1 MPNAAR
7 ASKQALDVLVAI
19 CAISAV
25 PARGDRSVISHGP
38 CSPASLR
45 IQELGRR
52 RCTFRSVYMYRG
64 RERDREIEPVRRDSF
79 PERDAER
86 QPPRVRYDEIEVA
99 SQVVSAPASQ
109 ISHICVVPVRMQEA
123 WLLFDE
129 QAIRVAAGSPGGVHL
144 LGLPR
149 LEELE
154 SLPDPKATLHGAL
167 ERASGLVG
175 RRLKKFEPRRRCF
188 DVAEAAADGGLEP
201 LTALPAF
208 ARLMADVAA
217 LRDAQGFRRS
227 AT

>member
-1 MPNAAR
+1 MDRLRYTLLSDGSSDR
-7 ASKQALDVLVAI
+7 ALLPVLSWVLQAVGGVDLPHGEWADLSVLR
-19 CAISAV
+19 
-25 PARGDRSVISHGP
+25 RGTT
-38 CSPASLR
+38 SLAGR
-45 IQELGRR
+45 IQWAVDL
-52 RCTFRSVYMYRG
+52 
-64 RERDREIEPVRRDSF
+64 F
-79 PERDAER
+79 PCDLLFIHRDAER
-86 QPPRVRYDEIEVA
+86 QPPRVRYDEIEAA

-109 ISHICVVPVRMQEA
+109 ISYICVVPVRMQEA

-129 QAIRVAAGSPGGVHL
+129 QAIRVAAGNPGGVHS

-217 LRDAQGFRRS
+217 LRDAQGFRRL